1 MKPLQIISVC
11 CISEG
16 RVLLGR
22 EEMALEAGL
31 SAADFLQALYRQAS
45 PVYPKWY
52 KMDKLSQLG
61 LLAAELL
68 LRSVDLGATDPFGKA
83 IVLQSAH
90 GCLDTDL
97 RFVAQLDDIPSP
109 ATFVYTLPNIVIG
122 EISIKF
128 DCKGEQAMLL
138 CEKPDAGMLE
148 AYVHSLFAE
157 GHTSFCLCGWLD
169 AFGESLSA
177 TMFAVTAGEE
187 GETFNKENIQQYFDH
202 EQG

>member
-1 MKPLQIISVC
+1 MKPLQIIGTC
-11 CISEG
+11 RIRPG
-16 RVLLGR
+16 RVRLGR
-22 EEMALEAGL
+22 EEMVVGARLPVSG
-31 SAADFLQALYRQAS
+31 FLQVLYQQAS